1 MSDGNISFII
11 AIASSIG
18 LISSEILP
26 FIPIKG
32 NGILHSIFFYLSKLN
47 GEKKDNHDDD
57 VTKKINIED
66 DKEFL
71 DKLDKI
77 EKKIDK
83 NDRSHSLLIKQ
94 IKEKVDSIHLKLIT

>member
-1 MSDGNISFII
+1 MSYCNISFII

-47 GEKKDNHDDD
+47 GEKKDNHDD
-57 VTKKINIED
+57 VTKKINIE

>member
-47 GEKKDNHDDD
+47 ERSKKKEEDEKDIEKGIKD
-57 VTKKINIED
+57 IE
-66 DKEFL
+66 KEL
-71 DKLDKI
+71 KDIEKELLQKLD
-77 EKKIDK
+77 
-83 NDRSHSLLIKQ
+83 NDSLLIKQ
-94 IKEKVDSIHLKLIT
+94 IKNKVDEIYLRIV